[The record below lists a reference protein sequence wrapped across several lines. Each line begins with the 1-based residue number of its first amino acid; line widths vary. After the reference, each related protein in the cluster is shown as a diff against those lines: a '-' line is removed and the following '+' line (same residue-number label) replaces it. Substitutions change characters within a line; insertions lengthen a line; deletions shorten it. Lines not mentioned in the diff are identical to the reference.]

1 MTELQT
7 SEEIGKYYNFLFWD
21 ENGKDCPAQIW
32 VNVWQDKT
40 TPDHSGR
47 TMWLIPPCMT
57 TLLNL
62 VPINS
67 THTSKPVD
75 IDICFMVDEPLFF
88 RVKGLKLLPQSPKL
102 DELFKLALAQKGG
115 EVKDPESIE
124 GYVKSKTSNQTEFTI
139 YKVLKSNGN
148 FYNVHKMNKKGT
160 AISWELMS
168 TESPRIK
175 SIINQF
181 ESELTN
187 GSLQTD
193 LSKMM

>member
-1 MTELQT
+1 MRELQT
-7 SEEIGKYYNFLFWD
+7 SDEIATMHDFLFWD
-21 ENGKDCPAQIW
+21 ENAQPCKAQIW
-32 VNVWQDKT
+32 VQIWQDKKT
-40 TPDHSGR
+40 SSHTGR
-47 TMWLIPPCMT
+47 TMWMIPPCMT
-57 TLLNL
+57 TLESFI
-62 VPINS
+62 PIS
-67 THTSKPVD
+67 SKDTVNPVD
-75 IDICFMVDEPLFF
+75 IDLCFMVDEPLFF
-88 RVKGLKLLPQSPKL
+88 RVKNLTLKPMHPKVI
-102 DELFKLALAQKGG
+102 ELFKLALAQKGG

-124 GYVKSKTSNQTEFTI
+124 GYVKSKTSNQTEYTI

-160 AISWELMS
+160 AISWELMDLK
-168 TESPRIK
+168 SPRIK